1 MSNIKR
7 VLFKSIIMQLKYDGY
22 LNINKS
28 KFCIVIIE
36 KPYDSLNYL
45 VVCMFYLKKTN
56 LETHLNRIS

>member
-1 MSNIKR
+1 
-7 VLFKSIIMQLKYDGY
+7 MQLKYDGY

-56 LETHLNRIS
+56 QETHLNRIS